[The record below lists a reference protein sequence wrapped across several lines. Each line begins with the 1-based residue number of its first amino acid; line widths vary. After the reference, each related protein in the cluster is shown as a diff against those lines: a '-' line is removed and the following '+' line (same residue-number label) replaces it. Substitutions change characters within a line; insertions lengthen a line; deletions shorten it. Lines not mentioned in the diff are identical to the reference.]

1 MQRISGSRIAPVHDP
16 GREIVQRLAE
26 MGYQLEP
33 GALKIICG
41 YSGSKEELLRRI
53 VDQSDGSVAVIDTD
67 QVSCIL
73 SFSSASIIQHDRRAT
88 FISAPDLPGR
98 PSSLASSPILVD
110 SCAELKCDI
119 TGRSTCVGDYNDFV
133 HYFRDRYAKIREML
147 SRRLSSRPIES
158 LGKSTAGRDVSIIG
172 MVMEVRTTAK
182 GNRVI

>member
-1 MQRISGSRIAPVHDP
+1 
-16 GREIVQRLAE
+16 

-33 GALKIICG
+33 GALKIICS
-41 YSGSKEELLRRI
+41 YSGSKDELLRRI
-53 VDQSDGSVAVIDTD
+53 VDQSDGSVAVIDSS

-73 SFSSASIIQHDRRAT
+73 SSSAASAIQQDRRALSP
-88 FISAPDLPGR
+88 ISAPDLPSR
-98 PSSLASSPILVD
+98 LSSFASSPIQVD

-158 LGKSTAGRDVSIIG
+158 LGKSTAGRDVSVIEWSWKCGPRLKAIG
-172 MVMEVRTTAK
+172 
-182 GNRVI
+182 